1 MTNINFLLKI
11 SIHCWEKW
19 LSELISWSR
28 VKNAL
33 IFYQILSTTPKGNV
47 RSSVWRIWIS
57 ILELK
62 GFIMEGLK
70 ENLNSSLSFKNTAI
84 AASLLASK
92 KIPLSQTIRWDFF
105 EPYYGRVC
113 CRKILINYHFS
124 TQPRKNSWKQDP
136 PNQILKVKASSY
148 FFFLIVLRTSKDK
161 LKV

>member
-11 SIHCWEKW
+11 SMHCWEKW

-33 IFYQILSTTPKGNV
+33 IFYQILSTIPKGNV

-62 GFIMEGLK
+62 GFIMEGLE

-105 EPYYGRVC
+105 EPCYGGAC
-113 CRKILINYHFS
+113 CRKTLINYHFS

-136 PNQILKVKASSY
+136 PNLILKVKASSY